1 GGRPVEVRGGLPPIA
16 GQGAILGVRAA
27 ARKPGTTRLVVDV
40 RPKTSVTLRNEGT
53 RVLLVFT
60 SSASNRAVPPK
71 VGSAEPVR
79 AEKAAAVNPADTK
92 EASTKEAST
101 KEAST
106 METAPTAAPPMEAS
120 AAEGTAT
127 EASAKEAAA
136 VEAAAQEAASKETA
150 TRGTATKETGSKEV
164 AAKQVVP
171 KTAPVK
177 IAAAEKT
184 PHRVHAGEGAPPA
197 KPTATKEHRT
207 ASALALPV
215 TATTP

>member
-106 METAPTAAPPMEAS
+106 KEASTMETAPTAAPPMEAS
-120 AAEGTAT
+120 AAEAT
-127 EASAKEAAA
+127 
-136 VEAAAQEAASKETA
+136 
-150 TRGTATKETGSKEV
+150 
-164 AAKQVVP
+164 
-171 KTAPVK
+171 
-177 IAAAEKT
+177 
-184 PHRVHAGEGAPPA
+184 
-197 KPTATKEHRT
+197 
-207 ASALALPV
+207 
-215 TATTP
+215 